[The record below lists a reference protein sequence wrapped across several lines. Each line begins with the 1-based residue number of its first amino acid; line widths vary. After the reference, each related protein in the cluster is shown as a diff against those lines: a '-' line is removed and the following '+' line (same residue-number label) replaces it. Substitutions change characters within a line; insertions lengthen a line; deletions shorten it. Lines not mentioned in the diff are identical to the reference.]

1 MASKA
6 CLTHPHIGEA
16 IELAHFFGKLQRLPK
31 KCTISFLQ
39 RPVSVSQH
47 VEVFMFSNKK
57 ISHGILLSPME
68 FYGILCSDLGFQLKN
83 HHCSGDSTID
93 LSIPIAMQRLCL
105 CLLASIAL
113 ASGDPAAATSKR
125 NYRFIEIC
133 TD

>member
-1 MASKA
+1 MHHKFPAKTCLSFPA
-6 CLTHPHIGEA
+6 CG
-16 IELAHFFGKLQRLPK
+16 
-31 KCTISFLQ
+31 
-39 RPVSVSQH
+39 SVH
-47 VEVFMFSNKK
+47 VFQQK

-68 FYGILCSDLGFQLKN
+68 FYGILGSDLGFQLKN